1 MKTYSITW
9 SYLIFGFLFFL
20 SCTVYGEKAN
30 EGILLLKKV
39 NPDELNI
46 SLISSVVKLETT
58 DSCLMGDIVQIEKDD
73 SVIFILDTYK
83 KIYAFDCKGGFLN
96 RIGVY
101 GESPDSYLSC
111 PFFYLDKNKKVLS
124 IVDNIRF
131 KILNYTYAGKFLSAE
146 EIQSPEEI
154 KWSSE
159 GMISDD
165 GNLLVYR
172 VMNPWD
178 NFQYVLFDVKNSFTC
193 LWKNY
198 SYDPI
203 RLKDHAVDFSSR
215 PMADT
220 KEGIHFILPLC
231 DTVFQ
236 FSQGN
241 IIPACVI
248 ELPLPMLPKK
258 FFKDELNT
266 QKSYFSMVNNLAGDT
281 YFSGFTGIFE
291 TSTHLLLKYRDG
303 YIASYYL
310 ADKKE
315 RKGSFQQ
322 LKGGPDLKEIPLWDI
337 LSATEDEFIS
347 AISCEMLLDWEE
359 KVEDKSAIHPDLKK
373 ILAISQFDDNPCL
386 VFYRF

>member
-1 MKTYSITW
+1 MKIYSITW

-20 SCTVYGEKAN
+20 SCSGQGEKAN
-30 EGILLLKKV
+30 EGILLFKKV

-46 SLISSVVKLETT
+46 SLTSSIIKLETT

-73 SVIFILDTYK
+73 STIFILDTYK
-83 KIYAFDCKGGFLN
+83 KVYAFDCKGNFLN

-101 GESPDSYLSC
+101 GEASESYLSC
-111 PFFYLDKNKKVLS
+111 PFFYLDKKNKVLS
-124 IVDNIRF
+124 VVDNARS
-131 KILNYTYAGKFLSAE
+131 KVLNHSYNGKYLSSQ
-146 EIQSPEEI
+146 EIQSPEDI
-154 KWSSE
+154 KWCSK

-165 GNLLVYR
+165 GDLLVYR
-172 VMNPWD
+172 LMNPFD
-178 NFQYVLFDVKNSFTC
+178 NFQYALFDAENSFAC

-203 RLKDHAVDFSSR
+203 RLKDHAVDFSNR

-241 IIPACVI
+241 IIPAYRI
-248 ELPLPMLPKK
+248 ELPLPMLPKQ
-258 FFKDELNT
+258 FFKEELT
-266 QKSYFSMVNNLAGDT
+266 TRKSYFSMVNNLAGDK
-281 YFSGFTGIFE
+281 YFSGFTDIFE
-291 TSTHLLLKYRDG
+291 TSTHLLLKYRDS

-315 RKGSFQQ
+315 QKGSFQQ
-322 LKGGPDLKEIPLWDI
+322 LKGGTDLKEIPLWDI

-347 AISCEMLLDWEE
+347 AISCETLLDWEE
-359 KVEDKSAIHPDLKK
+359 KVENKSSIHPDLKK
-373 ILAISQFDDNPCL
+373 ILATSQFDDNPCL